1 MQSDT
6 LYNTAKCCAKF
17 IMPLTLNLPTGS
29 VRLPCELATAQA
41 LKTALDRLMQSLKIV
56 ATPPTPA
63 GKPTPQ
69 PNFEYQNF
77 DRVFLEV
84 FCNPNQYPSPYAA
97 KVLLTVKDG
106 EIRLVV
112 ETELTQMI
120 EDVTQF
126 LESAQ

>member
-1 MQSDT
+1 MS
-6 LYNTAKCCAKF
+6 
-17 IMPLTLNLPTGS
+17 LTLNLPTGS
-29 VRLPCELATAQA
+29 VRFPCELATAQA

-56 ATPPTPA
+56 ATPPTIA
-63 GKPTPQ
+63 GKPSPQ

-97 KVLLTVKDG
+97 KVLLTVKDTD
-106 EIRLVV
+106 IRLVV
-112 ETELTQMI
+112 ETELTQML